1 MRKENL
7 TVLGGVCL
15 IVLAKNQIY
24 LNEAKWD
31 EIKENKT
38 PRKITNMDRK
48 TELKRMLYFVRK
60 PYFI

>member
-1 MRKENL
+1 MLR
-7 TVLGGVCL
+7 GFCL

-38 PRKITNMDRK
+38 PREITNMDSK
-48 TELKRMLYFVRK
+48 TKPKRMLYFVRN